1 MRQGRHSKQQA
12 LTRRARLRLALAA
25 ACALLAAGCA
35 SVPDDEPRI
44 EEITAPSISKRP
56 EIPVVPPEPP
66 PKPPPPPLVVEP
78 PALAVVLANR
88 SPAYEDVAL
97 ALGRHFDDNLVFD
110 LSDRSQPPETA
121 FAAINDGDADAV
133 VAIGLRAAQA
143 AVALAK
149 VPVVFAQVF
158 NFQDHGLLTSNSR
171 GVAAMPPVE
180 AQLAA
185 WKELD
190 PMLSRIGMILGEG
203 HEDLVESA
211 EIAADRHAL
220 ELTVR
225 IARSDQETLYFFRR
239 MITDIDGFLLVPDN
253 RVLSRRALEEML
265 DEANRRN
272 IAVAVPNDA
281 LLSMGAAVSFT
292 SSADDIAER
301 IATVVRRIAE
311 QGVSDV
317 QPLTPLTEI
326 RVTTN
331 DAVLQKRLVARD
343 DAGPARGGSAQ

>member
-1 MRQGRHSKQQA
+1 M
-12 LTRRARLRLALAA
+12 
-25 ACALLAAGCA
+25 
-35 SVPDDEPRI
+35 PEDEPRI
-44 EEITAPSISKRP
+44 EEITPPAISKRP
-56 EIPVVPPEPP
+56 EIPVVPPDPP
-66 PKPPPPPLVVEP
+66 PEPPPPPAVVEP

-88 SPAYEDVAL
+88 SAAYEDVAL
-97 ALGRHFDDNLVFD
+97 ALDRHFDDNLVFD
-110 LSDRSQPPETA
+110 LSDRSQPAEAA
-121 FAAINDGDADAV
+121 FAGINDGDTDAV

-158 NFQDHGLLTSNSR
+158 NFQDYGLVTDNSR

-180 AQLAA
+180 AQFAA

-190 PMLSRIGMILGEG
+190 PMLSRVGMILGEG

-220 ELTVR
+220 QLTVR

-292 SSADDIAER
+292 SSAQDIADR
-301 IATVVRRIAE
+301 IAAVVRSIAGG
-311 QGVSDV
+311 GVGDV
-317 QPLTPLTEI
+317 RPITPLTEI
-326 RVTTN
+326 RVRTN
-331 DAVLQKRLVARD
+331 DAVMQKRMVARD
-343 DAGPARGGSAQ
+343 GARSADGGSP